1 MIFNKIFNYNLNIKL
16 YKLIYMYFTV
26 FDRIFILLNTNINY
40 NNLLQEKKTIKLNLT
55 TVP

>member
-1 MIFNKIFNYNLNIKL
+1 MIFNKIFNFNLNIKL
-16 YKLIYMYFTV
+16 YKLIYMYFTI

>member
-1 MIFNKIFNYNLNIKL
+1 
-16 YKLIYMYFTV
+16 MYFTV

>member
-1 MIFNKIFNYNLNIKL
+1 MILDKIFNFNLNIKL

-26 FDRIFILLNTNINY
+26 FDRIFILLDTNINY

>member
-1 MIFNKIFNYNLNIKL
+1 MILDKIFNFNLNIKL

>member
-1 MIFNKIFNYNLNIKL
+1 
-16 YKLIYMYFTV
+16 MYFTV
-26 FDRIFILLNTNINY
+26 LIEFILLNTNINY